1 MDLTAALLRAAA
13 ARPHV
18 LVASMP
24 GGTPVRLALE
34 RELRLRDLPVAL
46 TPADADILLVAGP
59 ACPELEAAV
68 ERLWQD
74 MPAPR
79 RRAHAEDPREV
90 GRAVANA
97 RAGLAR
103 RESAESAGAHERA
116 GGEAPR
122 GRHSGGGGHGGGG
135 DDMDS
140 PAGLPMAGQGPDR
153 DGLTLDRLHVSLGP
167 FLPDW
172 PHGLTV
178 RLTLQGD
185 VVQRAEVAAPPAGG
199 GPAAASF
206 WTQPWARATAG
217 ERVQAGEAA
226 RRRAAAHLDSLGRFL
241 AVAGWPAAATSARRL
256 RDDLLGGASRESVS
270 PRAARLAR
278 RVGGSR
284 TLYWLTRG
292 LGPLSA
298 REAAA
303 AGVAGPAAR
312 ADGDVPARYR
322 LWLTTVREDVDRLE
336 ERDPLDPARH
346 EPPRGPLPTPRT
358 PSEALSPPRTPPAEL
373 PAPRTP
379 SAALPAPAAPSV
391 ALAAVLPR
399 LLEGAEL
406 AAARLIVASLD
417 PDPDETAALT
427 VGTAHE

>member
-13 ARPHV
+13 VRPHV
-18 LVASMP
+18 LLASMP
-24 GGTPVRLALE
+24 GGTPARLALE

-59 ACPELEAAV
+59 ACSELEAAV

-79 RRAHAEDPREV
+79 RRAHAEGPREV
-90 GRAVANA
+90 AAAVEDA
-97 RAGLAR
+97 RARLAR
-103 RESAESAGAHERA
+103 RENAGAGQRA
-116 GGEAPR
+116 GAE
-122 GRHSGGGGHGGGG
+122 G
-135 DDMDS
+135 DDSDE
-140 PAGLPMAGQGPDR
+140 PAGLPMAERGPDR
-153 DGLTLDRLHVSLGP
+153 DGLTFDRLHVSLGP

-178 RLTLQGD
+178 RVTLQGD
-185 VVQRAEVAAPPAGG
+185 VVQRAEVAGPPACRV
-199 GPAAASF
+199 PPAASF
-206 WTQPWARATAG
+206 WTQPWARAAAG

-256 RDDLLGGASRESVS
+256 RDDLLDGASRETVS

-278 RVGGSR
+278 RVGNSR

-292 LGPLSA
+292 LGPLSV

-322 LWLTTVREDVDRLE
+322 LWLTAVLEDVDRLE
-336 ERDPLDPARH
+336 ERAPLDPARH
-346 EPPRGPLPTPRT
+346 EPPRGPL
-358 PSEALSPPRTPPAEL
+358 S
-373 PAPRTP
+373 APRGP
-379 SAALPAPAAPSV
+379 SAALAS
-391 ALAAVLPR
+391 LLPR

-417 PDPDETAALT
+417 PDPDEAAACP